1 MVKDSAMLKGKK
13 IAQQITKHYS
23 LKDIY
28 NDNFS
33 KNMNFCQLKY
43 LNMIIYM
50 FLRSYFTP
58 FIALQMLIKVHESHA
73 LRTKA
78 MSSLGFLLYSNC
90 RSNGFYFD

>member
-13 IAQQITKHYS
+13 IAQQITKV
-23 LKDIY
+23 LFIKDICD
-28 NDNFS
+28 DNFS

-43 LNMIIYM
+43 LNMIIYI
-50 FLRSYFTP
+50 FLRSYFIL
-58 FIALQMLIKVHESHA
+58 FIELQMLIKVHESHA

-90 RSNGFYFD
+90 RSNGIYFD